1 MAREFCESR
10 VEIMG
15 LAKQKISLLQ
25 MKSEI
30 SDSLKLELCC
40 LKAAQEA
47 KVLTHQVYSDRLI

>member
-15 LAKQKISLLQ
+15 LAKQKIALLQ

-30 SDSLKLELCC
+30 SDLLKLELCC
-40 LKAAQEA
+40 LKATQEA
-47 KVLTHQVYSDRLI
+47 KVLTHQV